1 MGPPPELVGGGAT
14 AAIVLG
20 SRPGAAL
27 CVCPYL
33 AWRVTSELDEWN
45 PSGRYLDCLGRTAA
59 EENPDRAY
67 PDEDDAADAGDGAAG
82 VAAAAEDALLAGA
95 KLWLATTAAAAAGAA
110 AAGAA
115 PALFT
120 GVGG

>member
-1 MGPPPELVGGGAT
+1 M
-14 AAIVLG
+14 
-20 SRPGAAL
+20 
-27 CVCPYL
+27 

-45 PSGRYLDCLGRTAA
+45 PSGRYLDCLGSTAA

-67 PDEDDAADAGDGAAG
+67 PEEDDAADTGAGAADAAG

-95 KLWLATTAAAAAGAA
+95 ELWAGAGGGTGAGDAVAAA
-110 AAGAA
+110 
-115 PALFT
+115 ALFT

>member
-1 MGPPPELVGGGAT
+1 M
-14 AAIVLG
+14 LG
-20 SRPGAAL
+20 SLPGAAL

-45 PSGRYLDCLGRTAA
+45 PSGLYLDCLGRTAA

-67 PDEDDAADAGDGAAG
+67 PEEDDAADNGAGAGDAAAG
-82 VAAAAEDALLAGA
+82 VAAAAVEDALLAGA
-95 KLWLATTAAAAAGAA
+95 GVGVAA
-110 AAGAA
+110 
-115 PALFT
+115 ALFT

>member
-1 MGPPPELVGGGAT
+1 MAPPPGLVGGGAT

-45 PSGRYLDCLGRTAA
+45 PSGRYLDCLGSTAA

-67 PDEDDAADAGDGAAG
+67 PDEDDAADTGAAG
-82 VAAAAEDALLAGA
+82 VAAEAGAAAAAEDALLAGA
-95 KLWLATTAAAAAGAA
+95 E
-110 AAGAA
+110 
-115 PALFT
+115 
-120 GVGG
+120 V